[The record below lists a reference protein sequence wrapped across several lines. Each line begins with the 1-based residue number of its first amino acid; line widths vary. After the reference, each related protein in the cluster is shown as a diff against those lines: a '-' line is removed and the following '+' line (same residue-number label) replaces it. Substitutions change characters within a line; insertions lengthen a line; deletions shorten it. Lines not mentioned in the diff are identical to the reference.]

1 MIESA
6 DSNNYPQFHAYL
18 TQFLAEG
25 QYAQNNSN
33 YEGGLTAQVNSHC
46 FFIGCIW
53 FCFASRAQTY
63 QELFS
68 FDVAGTT
75 GDDPRGDLIQAS
87 NGNVYDRWK
96 YFPVPPA

>member
-33 YEGGLTAQVNSHC
+33 YEGGLQHRSIAIVSLLVAFGSASPLERKRIKSCSHLM
-46 FFIGCIW
+46 
-53 FCFASRAQTY
+53 SP
-63 QELFS
+63 E
-68 FDVAGTT
+68 
-75 GDDPRGDLIQAS
+75 
-87 NGNVYDRWK
+87 
-96 YFPVPPA
+96 PPEMIREVI